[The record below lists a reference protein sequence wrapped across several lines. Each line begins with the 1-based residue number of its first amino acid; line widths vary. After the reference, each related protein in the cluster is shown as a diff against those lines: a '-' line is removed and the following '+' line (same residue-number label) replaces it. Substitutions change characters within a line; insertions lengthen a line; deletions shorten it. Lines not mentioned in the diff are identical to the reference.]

1 MCDIIRRAKIIYWG
15 EIMERPLF
23 ISCEVWRD
31 AYSIS
36 RIIKEICKKIDENN
50 YQISQYSQGIDS
62 IGIIV
67 NCHPDENLV
76 AGWGKP
82 RTYISYKNRYA
93 DVRLPVPYVDYINAD
108 YDTQYLMVVKNIIVS
123 IDRIG
128 EKCRK
133 SKRATF
139 DSDSFIRDFLQKLD
153 ISPDSLKDIIG
164 VIPDERY
171 KQ

>member
-1 MCDIIRRAKIIYWG
+1 MG
-15 EIMERPLF
+15 SPLF
-23 ISCEVWRD
+23 ISCEVWRT

-36 RIIKEICKKIDENN
+36 GIIKEICQKTDVNN

-67 NCHPDENLV
+67 NCHPDEHLM

-93 DVRLPVPYVDYINAD
+93 DVRLPIPYVDYINAD
-108 YDTQYLMVVKNIIVS
+108 YDTKYLMVVKNIVVS

-128 EKCRK
+128 ERCKK
-133 SKRATF
+133 SKRASF

-153 ISPDSLKDIIG
+153 ISFDSLKSIIG

-171 KQ
+171 KQIISQNDYL